1 MNAKLK
7 LHKEKLNMTL
17 NKLQHI
23 TFADHWEEMDM
34 IAYETVAEYSKDLAE
49 FIRIKIGQSIT
60 AGSYIHEAENLIKC
74 LIQTCDMHDE
84 VTLDTEYKPNV

>member
-1 MNAKLK
+1 MNAKLT

-17 NKLQHI
+17 RKLQHI
-23 TFADHWEEMDM
+23 TFADHWEEINI
-34 IAYETVAEYSKDLAE
+34 IAYDTVAEYSKDLAE
-49 FIRIKIGQSIT
+49 FIRIKIEQDIT

-74 LIQTCDMHDE
+74 LIQTCDIHDE